1 MSKCAK
7 CYWCL
12 FYDDEAWKCAN
23 PKSNISHLYGRE
35 KPKECKNFLYWKED
49 IEALKKSAPFDPRI
63 QKRLDDFPE
72 F

>member
-1 MSKCAK
+1 MLNVIGVCFMMTRLGNVLILNQTFHT
-7 CYWCL
+7 YM
-12 FYDDEAWKCAN
+12 EGRN
-23 PKSNISHLYGRE
+23 RKSV
-35 KPKECKNFLYWKED
+35 KNFLYWKED